1 MNKVR
6 TSCLCLLAL
15 LVSAALHAQTDS
27 TQIKAVEKA
36 VMQLFDGKR
45 NGDSTMV
52 RNTFAENPHL
62 STTYIDQNGNPQ
74 VEDGSL
80 VGFLNGVGTPHDEM
94 WDERLLS
101 MEIKIDDG
109 IAEVWTPYIFYLGE
123 KRLHCGVNSFQ
134 MVKTE
139 KGWKIL
145 NLVDSRRK
153 ENCGN

>member
-6 TSCLCLLAL
+6 TSCLCALAL
-15 LVSAALHAQTDS
+15 LVSAAIHAQTDS

-36 VMQLFDGKR
+36 VLQLFDGMRK
-45 NGDSTMV
+45 GDSTMV
-52 RNTFAENPHL
+52 RNAFTENPHL
-62 STTYIDQNGNPQ
+62 STTYIDQNGNPK
-74 VEDGSL
+74 VEEGSL

-145 NLVDSRRK
+145 NLVDSHRK
-153 ENCGN
+153 DNCGD

>member
-1 MNKVR
+1 MNR
-6 TSCLCLLAL
+6 IQTSFLCGLTF
-15 LVSAALHAQTDS
+15 LVSTAVNAQTDS

-36 VMQLFDGKR
+36 VMQLFDGMRK
-45 NGDSTMV
+45 GDSTMV
-52 RNTFAENPHL
+52 RTAFAENPHL
-62 STTYIDQNGNPQ
+62 STTYVDQKGKPQ
-74 VEDGSL
+74 VEEGSL
-80 VGFLNGVGTPHDEM
+80 LGFLNGVGTPHDEM

-109 IAEVWTPYIFYLGE
+109 IAEVWASYIFYLGE

-145 NLVDSRRK
+145 NLVDSHRK
-153 ENCGN
+153 ENCGD

>member
-6 TSCLCLLAL
+6 TSCLCALAL
-15 LVSAALHAQTDS
+15 LVSAAIHAQTDS

-36 VMQLFDGKR
+36 VLQLFDGMRK
-45 NGDSTMV
+45 GDSTMV
-52 RNTFAENPHL
+52 RNAFTENPHL

-74 VEDGSL
+74 VEEGSL

-145 NLVDSRRK
+145 NLVDSHRK
-153 ENCGN
+153 DNCGD